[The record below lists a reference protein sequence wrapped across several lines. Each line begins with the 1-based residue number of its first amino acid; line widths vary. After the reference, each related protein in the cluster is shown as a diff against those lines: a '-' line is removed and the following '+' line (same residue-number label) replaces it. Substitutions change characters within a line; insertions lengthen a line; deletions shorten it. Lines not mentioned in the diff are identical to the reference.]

1 MRPAENAFLEKGMVV
16 LGEVLPDELLDAVEM
31 RTRMAKEF
39 WVYHLKRKSEYGDVE
54 MEWIGTRLGQ
64 FEEADQNMNGTER
77 HMLIAGMSIWW
88 LAVGQRRM

>member
-54 MEWIGTRLGQ
+54 ME
-64 FEEADQNMNGTER
+64 
-77 HMLIAGMSIWW
+77 
-88 LAVGQRRM
+88 